1 MKFFICLQLIAYEYI
16 DCAAGTSFI
25 KESYSF
31 FPRGRNAG
39 IVGGVSDNTWN
50 SKNNLNKSL
59 LQIVVFRRQLDRLI
73 NRKFSM
79 SLLAQHFTLTRIWK
93 ACRVGTGRVLNK
105 IYREAPYRGPFVC
118 HFSRKRYPFHIPSID
133 KLYPF
138 HIPCLELCIH
148 FNCCKWAVFQIWINR
163 KNRTFC
169 RLYKP

>member
-79 SLLAQHFTLTRIWK
+79 SLLAQHFTLTRILK
-93 ACRVGTGRVLNK
+93 SMQGRHREGTQQNIPGGSVPRSNPL
-105 IYREAPYRGPFVC
+105 PF
-118 HFSRKRYPFHIPSID
+118 RMPFFTKKVPLSYTFYWQVVPLSHT
-133 KLYPF
+133 LFRTLHPF
-138 HIPCLELCIH
+138 
-148 FNCCKWAVFQIWINR
+148 
-163 KNRTFC
+163 
-169 RLYKP
+169 